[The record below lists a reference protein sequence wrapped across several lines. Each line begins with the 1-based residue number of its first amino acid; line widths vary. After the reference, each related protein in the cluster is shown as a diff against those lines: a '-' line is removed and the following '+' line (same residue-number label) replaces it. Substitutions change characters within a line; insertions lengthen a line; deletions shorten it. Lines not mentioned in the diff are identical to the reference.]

1 MATLEQIGEALK
13 RADAAGNV
21 EDAKAL
27 AAAYKAMKASQP
39 TGPSPAIR
47 AGQDMVYAGQWDN
60 QQPAPNLL
68 DSTLATI
75 NGLTGSVPGLQQASD
90 ALLAG
95 GQTVGDIFANRPGTL
110 SQHYQDIQK
119 QREAVAS
126 KAPVAQTLGDLG
138 GTIATVS
145 ALPARAGAG
154 LLARGVDSALGMAG
168 YEGARSLAHGKG
180 GGDALTAMAG
190 GAAGGFAAPYVG
202 AGVEKFGGAVADAL
216 TRGAQQKL
224 TSAAIEKG
232 APSAQ
237 NLKDAG
243 AALFESATGGNSP
256 AISGTALDRFMGN
269 VQKVLEKYRPNSA
282 NDPQAVGL
290 LQHLSDLVRAAKT
303 PGVVV
308 DLKDLHLAR
317 QLAQK
322 VGQSSAGRDSAI
334 GNIVARQIDD
344 FARSLKPGD
353 ILGGADP
360 RQATKALL
368 QGISTWSRAQ
378 KVSLIENAMKNAETY
393 KSGYENGL
401 KLSFLKLMK
410 TPDFARLSPVEQE
423 AIRVVAKGTT
433 KQNIAEGLGK
443 LGFSLGGSAS
453 HNILGGTAGT
463 GILTTAL
470 APFLGPAA
478 FPVALGT
485 TTAAG
490 AAGRRI
496 AEHLADSGAKR
507 AAQIVATPGIPVARQ
522 LPNVLAPAR
531 VPIELLVRGGTAG
544 ALANSR

>member
-1 MATLEQIGEALK
+1 MGTLTINGHKVTVDDSFAKLSP
-13 RADAAGNV
+13 ADQERTVNEIAAQ
-21 EDAKAL
+21 L
-27 AAAYKAMKASQP
+27 PAAQP
-39 TGPSPAIR
+39 NPAIR
-47 AGQDMVYAGQWDN
+47 AGQDIAYAGQYDN
-60 QQPAPNLL
+60 QAPAPNLL

-95 GQTVGDIFANRPGTL
+95 GQTIGDIFANRPGTL
-110 SQHYQDIQK
+110 SQHYADIQK
-119 QREAVAS
+119 QREAVAN
-126 KAPVAQTLGDLG
+126 KAPVANALGDLA
-138 GTIATVS
+138 GTIGTVS

-154 LLARGVDSALGMAG
+154 LLARGAESALGMAG

-180 GGDALTAMAG
+180 GGDALAAMAG
-190 GAAGGFAAPYVG
+190 GAAGGFAAPYIG
-202 AGVEKFGGAVADAL
+202 AGVEKLGGAVADTL
-216 TRGAQQKL
+216 TRGAQRKL
-224 TSAAIEKG
+224 TAAAIEKG
-232 APSAQ
+232 APSARE
-237 NLKDAG
+237 LKDAG

-269 VQKVLEKYRPNSA
+269 VQKSLEKFRPNSA
-282 NDPQAVGL
+282 NDPQSVGL
-290 LQHLSDLVRAAKT
+290 LQHLSELVKAAKT

-322 VGQSSAGRDSAI
+322 VGQSSEGRDSTI
-334 GNIVARQIDD
+334 GNIVAGKIDE
-344 FARSLKPGD
+344 FAKSLKPAD

-360 RQATKALL
+360 RQAANDLMR
-368 QGISTWSRAQ
+368 GISTWSRAQ
-378 KVSLIENAMKNAETY
+378 KVSLIENAIKKAETY

-401 KLSFLKLMK
+401 KLSFLNLMK
-410 TPDFARLSPVEQE
+410 TPDFARLTPVEQAAVRE
-423 AIRVVAKGTT
+423 VAKGTT
-433 KQNIAEGLGK
+433 RQNIAEGLGK

-470 APFLGPAA
+470 APVLGPAA

-485 TTAAG
+485 TTVAG
-490 AAGRRI
+490 AAGRRM

-531 VPIELLVRGGTAG
+531 LPIELLVRGGTAG